1 MCQFYFE
8 SLINEKNQ
16 EYGKICLGNV
26 ENITYGKYLG
36 CGFPFYKLIIKIK
49 GIDFESLPS

>member
-1 MCQFYFE
+1 MTSDLRFIFMCQFYFE

-26 ENITYGKYLG
+26 ENITYAT
-36 CGFPFYKLIIKIK
+36 
-49 GIDFESLPS
+49 